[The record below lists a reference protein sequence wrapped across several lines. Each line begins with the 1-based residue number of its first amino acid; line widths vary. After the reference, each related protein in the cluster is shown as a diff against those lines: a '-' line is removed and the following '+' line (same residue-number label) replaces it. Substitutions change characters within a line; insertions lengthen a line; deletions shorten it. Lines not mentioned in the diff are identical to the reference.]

1 MSGAGAKVG
10 ASVCTQWFPRAYP
23 KKKDIYK
30 SGFACCSAALQSV
43 QVSPGQESTH
53 LKTNKLQAVSIGI
66 NWSNMLMMKNSLI
79 PLWPLERGHIGFG
92 IAWHRMASLIKF
104 MHGLTA

>member
-10 ASVCTQWFPRAYP
+10 ARVCTQWFPRAYP
-23 KKKDIYK
+23 KKKHK

-66 NWSNMLMMKNSLI
+66 N
-79 PLWPLERGHIGFG
+79 
-92 IAWHRMASLIKF
+92 
-104 MHGLTA
+104 